1 MINKFDI
8 QKLRELDI
16 LQVADLLGMG
26 LRNKRALCI
35 HHDDHHPSLA
45 FNVRKNTCHCY
56 SCGFS
61 ADTIGLVRERLNL
74 GFSEA
79 CHWLADHFDVYIGD
93 DRYGNSAKY
102 GNSARYA
109 DKCADKKVLTASDRR
124 MASLRA
130 HFAETHV
137 SHGHLAESSFSG
149 ERNRECPSS
158 AYVAPSAVD
167 VEFYQQMFRQMHLS
181 ESGQRFLFEERLL
194 SPEALKVCQIVS
206 TEQSVCMA
214 RVGRGVFDG
223 PSLIFPYFDQEG
235 RLVSVQSRY
244 LGKPK
249 SESSFD
255 MEKVSIDEVKPDEV
269 KPDDVKPKEIPRFKF
284 APGSHRMIYGLDRL
298 KDYPPGEPLLITEG
312 PSDCWTALTL
322 GFHAIAIPSAT
333 LFDRRFQGLLAGRNL
348 HIFPDQDEAG
358 LSLYF
363 ELKKALPSL
372 VYHQL
377 PEGCKDLSEY
387 YLKLRRSEGMT
398 LEEAKAKVQSSVS
411 V

>member
-45 FNVRKNTCHCY
+45 FNVKKNTCHCY

-79 CHWLADHFDVYIGD
+79 CRWLADHFDVYIGD
-93 DRYGNSAKY
+93 EKY
-102 GNSARYA
+102 GNSARYT
-109 DKCADKKVLTASDRR
+109 DKSADKKVLTASDRR

-137 SHGHLAESSFSG
+137 SHGH
-149 ERNRECPSS
+149 
-158 AYVAPSAVD
+158 VAPSSVD

-181 ESGQRFLFEERLL
+181 ESGQRFLFGERLL

-244 LGKPK
+244 LGKKK
-249 SESSFD
+249 SESSSD
-255 MEKVSIDEVKPDEV
+255 MDKVSIDEA
-269 KPDDVKPKEIPRFKF
+269 KPKEIPRFKF

-322 GFHAIAIPSAT
+322 GIHAIAIPSAT

-363 ELKKALPSL
+363 ELKKALSSL

>member
-1 MINKFDI
+1 MIDKYNI

-79 CHWLADHFDVYIGD
+79 CRWLADHFDVYIGD
-93 DRYGNSAKY
+93 EKY
-102 GNSARYA
+102 GNSARYTE
-109 DKCADKKVLTASDRR
+109 KSADKKLLTASDRR

-137 SHGHLAESSFSG
+137 SYGHLAESFSSG

-181 ESGQRFLFEERLL
+181 ESGRRFLFEERLL

-223 PSLIFPYFDQEG
+223 PSLIFPYFDQQG

-244 LGKPK
+244 LGKKK
-249 SESSFD
+249 SESSSD
-255 MEKVSIDEVKPDEV
+255 MDKVSLDEVKPDEV
-269 KPDDVKPKEIPRFKF
+269 MPKEIPRFKF

-298 KDYPPGEPLLITEG
+298 KDYSPDEPLLITEG

-363 ELKKALPSL
+363 ELKKSLPSL

-398 LEEAKAKVQSSVS
+398 LEETKTKVQGSVS
-411 V
+411 I

>member
-1 MINKFDI
+1 MIDKYNI

-45 FNVRKNTCHCY
+45 FNVKKNTCHCY

-79 CHWLADHFDVYIGD
+79 CHWLADHFDVYIDD

-124 MASLRA
+124 LASLRA

-137 SHGHLAESSFSG
+137 SHGH
-149 ERNRECPSS
+149 
-158 AYVAPSAVD
+158 VAPSSVD

-181 ESGQRFLFEERLL
+181 ESGRRFLFEERLL

-244 LGKPK
+244 LGKK
-249 SESSFD
+249 
-255 MEKVSIDEVKPDEV
+255 
-269 KPDDVKPKEIPRFKF
+269 KEIPRFKF

-298 KDYPPGEPLLITEG
+298 KDCPPDEPLLITEG

-322 GFHAIAIPSAT
+322 GIHAIAIPSAT

-387 YLKLRRSEGMT
+387 YLKLRRREGMT
-398 LEEAKAKVQSSVS
+398 LEEARAKVHSSVS

>member
-1 MINKFDI
+1 MIDKYNI

-45 FNVRKNTCHCY
+45 FNVKKNTCHCY

-79 CHWLADHFDVYIGD
+79 CRWLADQFDVYIGD
-93 DRYGNSAKY
+93 DRYGNSA
-102 GNSARYA
+102 RYA
-109 DKCADKKVLTASDRR
+109 EKSADKKLLTASDRR
-124 MASLRA
+124 MAALRE

-137 SHGHLAESSFSG
+137 SHGHLAESSSSG
-149 ERNRECPSS
+149 EKNGRCQSS
-158 AYVAPSAVD
+158 AYVAQASVD

-244 LGKPK
+244 LGKK
-249 SESSFD
+249 MSVSSFD
-255 MEKVSIDEVKPDEV
+255 MDKVSPDGT
-269 KPDDVKPKEIPRFKF
+269 KPKEIPRFKF

-298 KDYPPGEPLLITEG
+298 KDYPPDEPLLITEG

-333 LFDRRFQGLLAGRNL
+333 LFDRSFQGLLAGRNL

-398 LEEAKAKVQSSVS
+398 LEEAKAKVQGCVS
-411 V
+411 I

>member
-45 FNVRKNTCHCY
+45 FNVKKNTCHCY

-93 DRYGNSAKY
+93 DRYGNSA
-102 GNSARYA
+102 RYTE
-109 DKCADKKVLTASDRR
+109 KSADKKLLTASDRR

-137 SHGHLAESSFSG
+137 SHGH
-149 ERNRECPSS
+149 PSS
-158 AYVAPSAVD
+158 AYVAPSSVD

-194 SPEALKVCQIVS
+194 SPEALKVCHIVS

-214 RVGRGVFDG
+214 RVGCGVFDG

-244 LGKPK
+244 LGKKK
-249 SESSFD
+249 SESSSD
-255 MEKVSIDEVKPDEV
+255 MDKVSLDEAKPDDV

-298 KDYPPGEPLLITEG
+298 KDYPPDEPLLITEG

-322 GFHAIAIPSAT
+322 GIHAIAIPSAT

-363 ELKKALPSL
+363 ELKKAFPRL

-398 LEEAKAKVQSSVS
+398 LEEAKAKVQGSVS

>member
-1 MINKFDI
+1 MIQKYDI

-45 FNVRKNTCHCY
+45 FNVKKNTCHCY

-79 CHWLADHFDVYIGD
+79 CHWLADHFDVYI
-93 DRYGNSAKY
+93 
-102 GNSARYA
+102 A
-109 DKCADKKVLTASDRR
+109 DEHRDTHRKDVKKAVTASDRR

-137 SHGHLAESSFSG
+137 SHGH
-149 ERNRECPSS
+149 PSS
-158 AYVAPSAVD
+158 AYVAPSSVD

-181 ESGQRFLFEERLL
+181 ESGRRFLFEERLL
-194 SPEALKVCQIVS
+194 SSEALKVCQIVS

-244 LGKPK
+244 LGKKRP
-249 SESSFD
+249 ESSFD
-255 MEKVSIDEVKPDEV
+255 MNKLSLDEA
-269 KPDDVKPKEIPRFKF
+269 KPKEIPRFKF

-333 LFDRRFQGLLAGRNL
+333 LFDRSFQALLTGRNL

-363 ELKKALPSL
+363 ELKQALPSL

-387 YLKLRRSEGMT
+387 YLKLRRREGMT
-398 LEEAKAKVQSSVS
+398 LEEAKAKVQGCVS

>member
-1 MINKFDI
+1 MIQKYDI

-45 FNVRKNTCHCY
+45 FNVKKNTCHCY

-61 ADTIGLVRERLNL
+61 ADTIALVRERLNL

-137 SHGHLAESSFSG
+137 SHGHI
-149 ERNRECPSS
+149 
-158 AYVAPSAVD
+158 APSAVD

-255 MEKVSIDEVKPDEV
+255 MEKVSIDEA
-269 KPDDVKPKEIPRFKF
+269 KPKEIPRFKF

-363 ELKKALPSL
+363 ELKKAFPRL

>member
-1 MINKFDI
+1 MIDKYNI

-79 CHWLADHFDVYIGD
+79 CHWLADHFDVYIAD
-93 DRYGNSAKY
+93 DKY
-102 GNSARYA
+102 GNSARYTE
-109 DKCADKKVLTASDRR
+109 KSADKKLLTASDRR

-137 SHGHLAESSFSG
+137 SHGHLAESSSSG
-149 ERNRECPSS
+149 EKNGRCQSS
-158 AYVAPSAVD
+158 AYVVKASVD

-181 ESGQRFLFEERLL
+181 ESGLRFLFEELLL

-223 PSLIFPYFDQEG
+223 PSLIFPYFNQDG

-244 LGKPK
+244 LGKKK

-255 MEKVSIDEVKPDEV
+255 MDKVSSDEA
-269 KPDDVKPKEIPRFKF
+269 KPKEIPRFKF

-322 GFHAIAIPSAT
+322 GIHAIAIPSAT

-348 HIFPDQDEAG
+348 HVFPDQDEAG

-398 LEEAKAKVQSSVS
+398 LEEAKAKVQGCVS

>member
-26 LRNKRALCI
+26 LRNRRALCI

-45 FNVRKNTCHCY
+45 FNVKKNTCHCY

-79 CHWLADHFDVYIGD
+79 CRWLADHFDVYIADERRGD
-93 DRYGNSAKY
+93 SPCSDSQYKDTHRK
-102 GNSARYA
+102 
-109 DKCADKKVLTASDRR
+109 DVKKAITASDRR
-124 MASLRA
+124 FAALRA
-130 HFAETHV
+130 HFAEDHV
-137 SHGHLAESSFSG
+137 SHGHLAESSCSG
-149 ERNRECPSS
+149 EGNRESPSS
-158 AYVAPSAVD
+158 VYGVTSSVD

-244 LGKPK
+244 LGN
-249 SESSFD
+249 
-255 MEKVSIDEVKPDEV
+255 
-269 KPDDVKPKEIPRFKF
+269 PKEIPRFKF

-333 LFDRRFQGLLAGRNL
+333 LFDRSFQALLTGRNL

-363 ELKKALPSL
+363 ELKQAFPGL

>member
-45 FNVRKNTCHCY
+45 FNVKKNTCHCY

-79 CHWLADHFDVYIGD
+79 CRWLADHFDVYIAD
-93 DRYGNSAKY
+93 EKY

-124 MASLRA
+124 LASLRA

-137 SHGHLAESSFSG
+137 SHG
-149 ERNRECPSS
+149 
-158 AYVAPSAVD
+158 YVAPSSVD

-181 ESGQRFLFEERLL
+181 ESGRRFLFEERLL

-249 SESSFD
+249 SESSSD
-255 MEKVSIDEVKPDEV
+255 MDKVSFDE
-269 KPDDVKPKEIPRFKF
+269 VKPKEIPRFKF

-298 KDYPPGEPLLITEG
+298 KDYPPDEPLLITEG

-322 GFHAIAIPSAT
+322 GIHAIAIPSAT

-387 YLKLRRSEGMT
+387 YLKLRRIEGMT

>member
-45 FNVRKNTCHCY
+45 FNVKKNTCHCY

-61 ADTIGLVRERLNL
+61 ADTIALVRERLNL

-109 DKCADKKVLTASDRR
+109 DKCADKKVLTAPDRR

-130 HFAETHV
+130 HFTETHV
-137 SHGHLAESSFSG
+137 SHGH
-149 ERNRECPSS
+149 
-158 AYVAPSAVD
+158 VAPSSVD

-181 ESGQRFLFEERLL
+181 ESGRRFLFEERLL

-249 SESSFD
+249 SESSSD
-255 MEKVSIDEVKPDEV
+255 MDKVSFDE
-269 KPDDVKPKEIPRFKF
+269 VKPKEIPRFKF

-298 KDYPPGEPLLITEG
+298 KDYPSDEPLLITEG

-322 GFHAIAIPSAT
+322 GIHAIAIHSAT
-333 LFDRRFQGLLAGRNL
+333 LFDHRFQGLLAGRNL

-398 LEEAKAKVQSSVS
+398 LEEAKAKVQSSVN

>member
-1 MINKFDI
+1 MIQKYDI

-45 FNVRKNTCHCY
+45 FNVKKNTCHCY

-79 CHWLADHFDVYIGD
+79 CRWLADHFDVYIAD
-93 DRYGNSAKY
+93 EKY

-124 MASLRA
+124 LASLRA

-137 SHGHLAESSFSG
+137 SHG
-149 ERNRECPSS
+149 
-158 AYVAPSAVD
+158 YVAPSSVD

-181 ESGQRFLFEERLL
+181 ESGRRFLFEERLL
-194 SPEALKVCQIVS
+194 SSEALKVCQIVS

-249 SESSFD
+249 SESSSD
-255 MEKVSIDEVKPDEV
+255 MDKVSFDE
-269 KPDDVKPKEIPRFKF
+269 VKPKEIPRFKF

-298 KDYPPGEPLLITEG
+298 KDYPSDEPLLITEG

-322 GFHAIAIPSAT
+322 GIHAIAIPSAT

-348 HIFPDQDEAG
+348 HVFPDQDEAG

>member
-45 FNVRKNTCHCY
+45 FNVKKNTCHCY

-61 ADTIGLVRERLNL
+61 ADTIGLVRERLNP
-74 GFSEA
+74 GRSEA
-79 CHWLADHFDVYIGD
+79 GRRLADHFDVYIAD
-93 DRYGNSAKY
+93 EKY

-124 MASLRA
+124 LASLRA

-137 SHGHLAESSFSG
+137 SHGHLA
-149 ERNRECPSS
+149 
-158 AYVAPSAVD
+158 YVAPSSVD

-194 SPEALKVCQIVS
+194 SSEALKVCQIVS

-244 LGKPK
+244 LGKK
-249 SESSFD
+249 
-255 MEKVSIDEVKPDEV
+255 
-269 KPDDVKPKEIPRFKF
+269 KEIPRFKF

-298 KDYPPGEPLLITEG
+298 KDYPPDEPLLITEG

-322 GFHAIAIPSAT
+322 GIHAIAIPSAT

-398 LEEAKAKVQSSVS
+398 LEEAKAKVQGCVS

>member
-45 FNVRKNTCHCY
+45 FNVKKNTCHCY

-93 DRYGNSAKY
+93 EKY

-137 SHGHLAESSFSG
+137 SHGHLAESFSSG
-149 ERNRECPSS
+149 ERNRECPLS
-158 AYVAPSAVD
+158 AYVATASVD

-181 ESGQRFLFEERLL
+181 ESGQRFLFGERLL

-255 MEKVSIDEVKPDEV
+255 MEKVSIDEA
-269 KPDDVKPKEIPRFKF
+269 KPKEIPRFKF

-398 LEEAKAKVQSSVS
+398 LEEAKVKVQSSVS

>member
-45 FNVRKNTCHCY
+45 FNVKKNTCHCY

-79 CHWLADHFDVYIGD
+79 CRWLADHFDVYI
-93 DRYGNSAKY
+93 
-102 GNSARYA
+102 A
-109 DKCADKKVLTASDRR
+109 DEHRDTHRKDVKKAVTASERR

-137 SHGHLAESSFSG
+137 SHG
-149 ERNRECPSS
+149 CPSS
-158 AYVAPSAVD
+158 AYVAPSSVD

-181 ESGQRFLFEERLL
+181 ESGRRFLFEERLL
-194 SPEALKVCQIVS
+194 SPEALKVCHIVS

-244 LGKPK
+244 LGKKRP
-249 SESSFD
+249 ESSFD
-255 MEKVSIDEVKPDEV
+255 MNKVSLDEA
-269 KPDDVKPKEIPRFKF
+269 KPKEIPRFKF

-333 LFDRRFQGLLAGRNL
+333 LFDRSFQALLAGRNL

-363 ELKKALPSL
+363 ELKQALPSL

-398 LEEAKAKVQSSVS
+398 LEEAKAKVQGSVS

>member
-1 MINKFDI
+1 MIQKYDI

-61 ADTIGLVRERLNL
+61 ADTIALVRERLNL

-79 CHWLADHFDVYIGD
+79 CHWLADHFDMYI
-93 DRYGNSAKY
+93 
-102 GNSARYA
+102 A
-109 DKCADKKVLTASDRR
+109 DEHRDTHRKDVKKAVTASERR

-137 SHGHLAESSFSG
+137 SHGH
-149 ERNRECPSS
+149 PSS
-158 AYVAPSAVD
+158 AYVAKASVD

-181 ESGQRFLFEERLL
+181 ESGRRFLFEERLL

-244 LGKPK
+244 LGKKRP
-249 SESSFD
+249 ESSFD
-255 MEKVSIDEVKPDEV
+255 MNKVSLDEA
-269 KPDDVKPKEIPRFKF
+269 KPKEIPRFKF

-398 LEEAKAKVQSSVS
+398 LEEAKAKVHGSVS

>member
-45 FNVRKNTCHCY
+45 FNVKKNTCHCY
-56 SCGFS
+56 SCEFS

-79 CHWLADHFDVYIGD
+79 CHWLADHFDVYI
-93 DRYGNSAKY
+93 
-102 GNSARYA
+102 A
-109 DKCADKKVLTASDRR
+109 DEHRDTHRKDVKKVLTASDRR
-124 MASLRA
+124 MAALRA

-137 SHGHLAESSFSG
+137 SHGHLA
-149 ERNRECPSS
+149 
-158 AYVAPSAVD
+158 YVAPSSVD

-181 ESGQRFLFEERLL
+181 ESGRRFLFEERLL

-214 RVGRGVFDG
+214 RVGCGVFDG

-244 LGKPK
+244 LGKK
-249 SESSFD
+249 SPESSFD
-255 MEKVSIDEVKPDEV
+255 MNKVSLDEA
-269 KPDDVKPKEIPRFKF
+269 KPKEIPRFKF

-322 GFHAIAIPSAT
+322 GIHAIAIPSAT
-333 LFDRRFQGLLAGRNL
+333 LFDRSFQGLLAGRNL

-398 LEEAKAKVQSSVS
+398 LEEAKAKVQGSVNG
-411 V
+411 

>member
-45 FNVRKNTCHCY
+45 FNVKKNTCHCY

-61 ADTIGLVRERLNL
+61 ADTIGLVRVQLNL

-93 DRYGNSAKY
+93 EKY

-137 SHGHLAESSFSG
+137 SHG
-149 ERNRECPSS
+149 
-158 AYVAPSAVD
+158 YVAPSSVD

-181 ESGQRFLFEERLL
+181 ESGRRFLFEERLL
-194 SPEALKVCQIVS
+194 SSEALKVCQIVS

-249 SESSFD
+249 SESSSD
-255 MEKVSIDEVKPDEV
+255 MDKVSFDE
-269 KPDDVKPKEIPRFKF
+269 VKPKEIPRFKF

-298 KDYPPGEPLLITEG
+298 KDYPPDEPLLITEG

-387 YLKLRRSEGMT
+387 YLKLRRREGMT

>member
-1 MINKFDI
+1 MIQKYYI

-79 CHWLADHFDVYIGD
+79 CRWLADHFDVYI
-93 DRYGNSAKY
+93 
-102 GNSARYA
+102 A
-109 DKCADKKVLTASDRR
+109 DEHRDTHRKDVKKAVTASERR

-137 SHGHLAESSFSG
+137 SHGH
-149 ERNRECPSS
+149 PSS
-158 AYVAPSAVD
+158 AYVAPSSVD

-181 ESGQRFLFEERLL
+181 ESGRRFLFEERLL

-244 LGKPK
+244 LGKK
-249 SESSFD
+249 SPESSFD
-255 MEKVSIDEVKPDEV
+255 MNKVSLDEA
-269 KPDDVKPKEIPRFKF
+269 KPKEIPRFKF

-333 LFDRRFQGLLAGRNL
+333 LFDRSFQALLTGRNL

-363 ELKKALPSL
+363 ELKQALPSL

-398 LEEAKAKVQSSVS
+398 LEEAKTKVQSSVS

>member
-1 MINKFDI
+1 MIDKYNI

-45 FNVRKNTCHCY
+45 FNVKKNTCHCY

-79 CHWLADHFDVYIGD
+79 CRWLADHFDVYIAD
-93 DRYGNSAKY
+93 EKY

-124 MASLRA
+124 LASLRA

-137 SHGHLAESSFSG
+137 SHG
-149 ERNRECPSS
+149 
-158 AYVAPSAVD
+158 YVAPSSVD

-181 ESGQRFLFEERLL
+181 ESGRRFLFEERLL

-214 RVGRGVFDG
+214 RVRRGVFDG

-249 SESSFD
+249 SESSSD
-255 MEKVSIDEVKPDEV
+255 MDKVSFDE
-269 KPDDVKPKEIPRFKF
+269 VKPKEIPRFKF

-298 KDYPPGEPLLITEG
+298 KDYPSDEPLLITEG

-322 GFHAIAIPSAT
+322 GIHAIAIPSAT

-398 LEEAKAKVQSSVS
+398 LEEAKAKAQGCVS

>member
-79 CHWLADHFDVYIGD
+79 CRWLADHFDVYI
-93 DRYGNSAKY
+93 
-102 GNSARYA
+102 A
-109 DKCADKKVLTASDRR
+109 DEHRDTHRKDVKKAVTASERR

-137 SHGHLAESSFSG
+137 SHGH
-149 ERNRECPSS
+149 PSS
-158 AYVAPSAVD
+158 AYVAPSSVD

-181 ESGQRFLFEERLL
+181 ESGRRFLFEERLL

-244 LGKPK
+244 LGKKRP
-249 SESSFD
+249 ESSFD
-255 MEKVSIDEVKPDEV
+255 MNKVSVDEA
-269 KPDDVKPKEIPRFKF
+269 KPKEIPRFKF

-298 KDYPPGEPLLITEG
+298 KDCPPDEPLLITEG
-312 PSDCWTALTL
+312 SSDCWTALTL

-348 HIFPDQDEAG
+348 HVFPDQDEAG

-387 YLKLRRSEGMT
+387 YLKLRRREGMT
-398 LEEAKAKVQSSVS
+398 LEEAKAKIQSSVS

>member
-45 FNVRKNTCHCY
+45 FNVKKNTCHCY

-93 DRYGNSAKY
+93 DRYGNSA
-102 GNSARYA
+102 RYTE
-109 DKCADKKVLTASDRR
+109 KSADKKVLTASERR

-137 SHGHLAESSFSG
+137 SHGHLAD
-149 ERNRECPSS
+149 
-158 AYVAPSAVD
+158 VAPSSVD

-181 ESGQRFLFEERLL
+181 ESGRRFLFEERLL
-194 SPEALKVCQIVS
+194 SSEALKVCQIVS

-249 SESSFD
+249 SESSSD
-255 MEKVSIDEVKPDEV
+255 MDKVSFDE
-269 KPDDVKPKEIPRFKF
+269 VKPKEIPRFKF

-298 KDYPPGEPLLITEG
+298 KDYPSDEPLLITEG

-322 GFHAIAIPSAT
+322 GIHAIAIPSAT

-363 ELKKALPSL
+363 ELKKALPRL

-398 LEEAKAKVQSSVS
+398 LEEAKAKTQGCVS

>member
-1 MINKFDI
+1 MIQKYDI

-45 FNVRKNTCHCY
+45 FNVKKNTCHCY

-61 ADTIGLVRERLNL
+61 ADTIALVRERLNL

-124 MASLRA
+124 LASLRA

-137 SHGHLAESSFSG
+137 SHGHLAESFSSG
-149 ERNRECPSS
+149 EKNGRCPSS
-158 AYVAPSAVD
+158 AYVASSSVD

-255 MEKVSIDEVKPDEV
+255 MEKVSIDEVKP
-269 KPDDVKPKEIPRFKF
+269 KEIPRFKF

-322 GFHAIAIPSAT
+322 GIHAIAIPSAT
-333 LFDRRFQGLLAGRNL
+333 LFDHRFQGLLAGRNL

-387 YLKLRRSEGMT
+387 YLKLRRREGMT
-398 LEEAKAKVQSSVS
+398 LEEAKAKVQGCVS
-411 V
+411 I

>member
-61 ADTIGLVRERLNL
+61 ADTIALVRERLNL

-79 CHWLADHFDVYIGD
+79 CRWLADHFDVYIAD
-93 DRYGNSAKY
+93 EKY

-137 SHGHLAESSFSG
+137 SHGH
-149 ERNRECPSS
+149 PSS
-158 AYVAPSAVD
+158 AYVAPSSVD

-244 LGKPK
+244 LGKKK
-249 SESSFD
+249 SESSSD
-255 MEKVSIDEVKPDEV
+255 MDKVSLDEA
-269 KPDDVKPKEIPRFKF
+269 KPKEIPRFKF

-398 LEEAKAKVQSSVS
+398 LEEAKVKAQSSVS

>member
-45 FNVRKNTCHCY
+45 FNVKKNTCHCY

-61 ADTIGLVRERLNL
+61 ADTIALVRERLNL

-93 DRYGNSAKY
+93 EHRDTHHK
-102 GNSARYA
+102 
-109 DKCADKKVLTASDRR
+109 DVKKAVTASDRR

-137 SHGHLAESSFSG
+137 SHGH
-149 ERNRECPSS
+149 PSS
-158 AYVAPSAVD
+158 AYVAPSSVD

-249 SESSFD
+249 SESSSD
-255 MEKVSIDEVKPDEV
+255 MDKVSLDEAKPDDV

-298 KDYPPGEPLLITEG
+298 KDYPPDEPLLITEG

-322 GFHAIAIPSAT
+322 GIHAIAIPSAT

-363 ELKKALPSL
+363 ELKKAFPRL

>member
-1 MINKFDI
+1 MIQKYDI

-61 ADTIGLVRERLNL
+61 ADTIALVRERLNL

-79 CHWLADHFDVYIGD
+79 CRWLADHFDVYI
-93 DRYGNSAKY
+93 
-102 GNSARYA
+102 A
-109 DKCADKKVLTASDRR
+109 DEHRDTHRKDVKKAVTASDRR

-137 SHGHLAESSFSG
+137 SHG
-149 ERNRECPSS
+149 CPSS

-181 ESGQRFLFEERLL
+181 ESGWRFLFEERLL

-244 LGKPK
+244 LGKKRP
-249 SESSFD
+249 ESSFD
-255 MEKVSIDEVKPDEV
+255 MNKVSLDEA
-269 KPDDVKPKEIPRFKF
+269 KPKEIPRFKF

-322 GFHAIAIPSAT
+322 GIHAIAIPSAT

-363 ELKKALPSL
+363 ELKQALPSL

>member
-1 MINKFDI
+1 MIQKYDI

-45 FNVRKNTCHCY
+45 FNVKKNTCHCY

-61 ADTIGLVRERLNL
+61 ADTIALVRERLNL

-137 SHGHLAESSFSG
+137 SHGH
-149 ERNRECPSS
+149 
-158 AYVAPSAVD
+158 VAPSSVD

-181 ESGQRFLFEERLL
+181 ESGRRFLFEERLL

-244 LGKPK
+244 LGKK
-249 SESSFD
+249 
-255 MEKVSIDEVKPDEV
+255 
-269 KPDDVKPKEIPRFKF
+269 KEIPRFKF

-298 KDYPPGEPLLITEG
+298 KDYPPDEPLLITEG

-322 GFHAIAIPSAT
+322 GIHAIAIPSAT
-333 LFDRRFQGLLAGRNL
+333 LFDHRFQGLLAGRNL

-398 LEEAKAKVQSSVS
+398 LEEAKAKVQGCVS

>member
-45 FNVRKNTCHCY
+45 FNVKKNTCHCY

-79 CHWLADHFDVYIGD
+79 CRWLADHFDVYIGD
-93 DRYGNSAKY
+93 EKY
-102 GNSARYA
+102 GNSARYTE
-109 DKCADKKVLTASDRR
+109 KSADKKLLTASDRR

-137 SHGHLAESSFSG
+137 SHGH
-149 ERNRECPSS
+149 
-158 AYVAPSAVD
+158 VAPSSVD

-181 ESGQRFLFEERLL
+181 ESGQRFLFEDRLL

-244 LGKPK
+244 LGKKRP
-249 SESSFD
+249 ESSFD
-255 MEKVSIDEVKPDEV
+255 MNKASLDEA
-269 KPDDVKPKEIPRFKF
+269 KPKEIPRFKF

-298 KDYPPGEPLLITEG
+298 KDYPPDEPLLITEG

-322 GFHAIAIPSAT
+322 GIHAIAIPSAT

-348 HIFPDQDEAG
+348 HVFPDQDEAG

-387 YLKLRRSEGMT
+387 YLKLRRSEGMM
-398 LEEAKAKVQSSVS
+398 LEEAKVKVQSSVS

>member
-1 MINKFDI
+1 MIQKYDI

-45 FNVRKNTCHCY
+45 FNVKKNTCHCY

-79 CHWLADHFDVYIGD
+79 CRWLADHFDVYIAD
-93 DRYGNSAKY
+93 EKY

-124 MASLRA
+124 LASLRA

-137 SHGHLAESSFSG
+137 SHG
-149 ERNRECPSS
+149 
-158 AYVAPSAVD
+158 YVAPSSVD

-181 ESGQRFLFEERLL
+181 ESGRRFLFEERLL
-194 SPEALKVCQIVS
+194 SSEALKVCQIVS

-249 SESSFD
+249 SESSSD
-255 MEKVSIDEVKPDEV
+255 MDKVSFDE
-269 KPDDVKPKEIPRFKF
+269 VKPKEIPRFKF

-298 KDYPPGEPLLITEG
+298 KDYPSDEPLLITEG

-322 GFHAIAIPSAT
+322 GIHAIAIPSAT
-333 LFDRRFQGLLAGRNL
+333 LFDHRFQGLLAGRNL

-398 LEEAKAKVQSSVS
+398 LEEAKAKVQSSVN

>member
-45 FNVRKNTCHCY
+45 FNVKKNTCHCY

-79 CHWLADHFDVYIGD
+79 CRWLADHFDVYIE
-93 DRYGNSAKY
+93 KY
-102 GNSARYA
+102 GNSARYTE
-109 DKCADKKVLTASDRR
+109 KSADKKLLTASDRR

-137 SHGHLAESSFSG
+137 SHG
-149 ERNRECPSS
+149 
-158 AYVAPSAVD
+158 YVAPSSVD
-167 VEFYQQMFRQMHLS
+167 VEFYQQMLRQMHLS
-181 ESGQRFLFEERLL
+181 ESGRRFLFEERLL

-244 LGKPK
+244 LGKK
-249 SESSFD
+249 
-255 MEKVSIDEVKPDEV
+255 
-269 KPDDVKPKEIPRFKF
+269 KEIPRFKF

-333 LFDRRFQGLLAGRNL
+333 LFDRSFQALLTGRNL

-363 ELKKALPSL
+363 ELKQALPSL

>member
-35 HHDDHHPSLA
+35 HHNDHHPSLA
-45 FNVRKNTCHCY
+45 FNVKKNTCHCY

-61 ADTIGLVRERLNL
+61 ADTIALVRERLNL

-79 CHWLADHFDVYIGD
+79 CHWLADHFDVYI
-93 DRYGNSAKY
+93 
-102 GNSARYA
+102 A
-109 DKCADKKVLTASDRR
+109 DEHRDTHRKDVKKAVTASDRR
-124 MASLRA
+124 MASLRV

-137 SHGHLAESSFSG
+137 SHGH
-149 ERNRECPSS
+149 PSS
-158 AYVAPSAVD
+158 AYVAPSSVD

-194 SPEALKVCQIVS
+194 SSEALKVCQIVS

-244 LGKPK
+244 LGKKK
-249 SESSFD
+249 SESSLD
-255 MEKVSIDEVKPDEV
+255 MDKVSSDEA
-269 KPDDVKPKEIPRFKF
+269 KPKEIPRFKF

-298 KDYPPGEPLLITEG
+298 KDYPPDEPLLITEG

-322 GFHAIAIPSAT
+322 GIHAIAIPSAT

-398 LEEAKAKVQSSVS
+398 LEEAKAKVQGCVS

>member
-45 FNVRKNTCHCY
+45 FNVKKNTCHCY

-93 DRYGNSAKY
+93 DRYGNSA
-102 GNSARYA
+102 RYTE
-109 DKCADKKVLTASDRR
+109 KSADKKLLTASDRR
-124 MASLRA
+124 LASLRA

-137 SHGHLAESSFSG
+137 SHG
-149 ERNRECPSS
+149 
-158 AYVAPSAVD
+158 YVAPSSVD

-181 ESGQRFLFEERLL
+181 ESGRRFLFEERLL
-194 SPEALKVCQIVS
+194 SSEALKVCQIVS

-249 SESSFD
+249 SESSSD
-255 MEKVSIDEVKPDEV
+255 MDKVSFDE
-269 KPDDVKPKEIPRFKF
+269 VKPKEIPRFKF

-387 YLKLRRSEGMT
+387 YLMLRRSEGMT

>member
-45 FNVRKNTCHCY
+45 FNVKKNTCHCY

-93 DRYGNSAKY
+93 EKY
-102 GNSARYA
+102 GNSARYTE
-109 DKCADKKVLTASDRR
+109 KSADKKLLTASDRR

-137 SHGHLAESSFSG
+137 SHGHVASSS
-149 ERNRECPSS
+149 
-158 AYVAPSAVD
+158 VD
-167 VEFYQQMFRQMHLS
+167 VEFYQQMFRRMHLS
-181 ESGQRFLFEERLL
+181 ESGRRFLFEERLL

-244 LGKPK
+244 LGKKK
-249 SESSFD
+249 SESSLD
-255 MEKVSIDEVKPDEV
+255 MDKVSSDEA
-269 KPDDVKPKEIPRFKF
+269 KPKEIPRFKF

>member
-1 MINKFDI
+1 
-8 QKLRELDI
+8 
-16 LQVADLLGMG
+16 
-26 LRNKRALCI
+26 
-35 HHDDHHPSLA
+35 
-45 FNVRKNTCHCY
+45 
-56 SCGFS
+56 
-61 ADTIGLVRERLNL
+61 
-74 GFSEA
+74 
-79 CHWLADHFDVYIGD
+79 
-93 DRYGNSAKY
+93 
-102 GNSARYA
+102 
-109 DKCADKKVLTASDRR
+109 

-137 SHGHLAESSFSG
+137 SHGH
-149 ERNRECPSS
+149 PSS

-181 ESGQRFLFEERLL
+181 ESGRRFLFEERLL

-244 LGKPK
+244 LGKKRP
-249 SESSFD
+249 ESSFD
-255 MEKVSIDEVKPDEV
+255 MNKVSLDEA
-269 KPDDVKPKEIPRFKF
+269 KPKEIPRFKF

-322 GFHAIAIPSAT
+322 GIHAIAIPSAT

-348 HIFPDQDEAG
+348 HVFPDQDEAG

-411 V
+411 I

>member
-45 FNVRKNTCHCY
+45 FNVKKNTCHCY

-93 DRYGNSAKY
+93 DRYGNSA
-102 GNSARYA
+102 RYTE
-109 DKCADKKVLTASDRR
+109 KSADKKLLTASDRR

-137 SHGHLAESSFSG
+137 SHGH
-149 ERNRECPSS
+149 
-158 AYVAPSAVD
+158 VAPSSVD

-181 ESGQRFLFEERLL
+181 ESGRRFLFEERLL
-194 SPEALKVCQIVS
+194 SSEALKVCQIVS

-249 SESSFD
+249 SESSSD
-255 MEKVSIDEVKPDEV
+255 MDKVSFDE
-269 KPDDVKPKEIPRFKF
+269 VKPKEIPRFKF

-298 KDYPPGEPLLITEG
+298 KDCPPDESLLITEG

-322 GFHAIAIPSAT
+322 GIHAIAIPSAT

-358 LSLYF
+358 LNLYF

-387 YLKLRRSEGMT
+387 YLKLRRREGMT
-398 LEEAKAKVQSSVS
+398 LEEAKAKVQGCVS
-411 V
+411 I

>member
-1 MINKFDI
+1 MIDKFNI

-45 FNVRKNTCHCY
+45 FNVKKNTCHCY

-93 DRYGNSAKY
+93 EKY
-102 GNSARYA
+102 GNSARYTE
-109 DKCADKKVLTASDRR
+109 KSADKKLLTASDRR

-137 SHGHLAESSFSG
+137 SHGHLAESFSSG

-158 AYVAPSAVD
+158 AYVAQASVD
-167 VEFYQQMFRQMHLS
+167 IEFYQQMFRQMHLS

-244 LGKPK
+244 LGKKK

-255 MEKVSIDEVKPDEV
+255 MDKVSLDEV

-298 KDYPPGEPLLITEG
+298 KDYPPDEPLLITEG

-322 GFHAIAIPSAT
+322 GIHAIAIPSAT

-398 LEEAKAKVQSSVS
+398 LEEAKAKVLNNVS

>member
-8 QKLRELDI
+8 QKLREFDI

-45 FNVRKNTCHCY
+45 FNVKKNTCHCY

-137 SHGHLAESSFSG
+137 SHGHVASSS
-149 ERNRECPSS
+149 
-158 AYVAPSAVD
+158 VD

-244 LGKPK
+244 LGKKK
-249 SESSFD
+249 SESSLD
-255 MEKVSIDEVKPDEV
+255 MDKVSSDEA
-269 KPDDVKPKEIPRFKF
+269 KPKEIPRFKF

-322 GFHAIAIPSAT
+322 GFHTIAIPSAT

-387 YLKLRRSEGMT
+387 YLKLRRIEGMT
-398 LEEAKAKVQSSVS
+398 LEEAKAKAHSSVS

>member
-1 MINKFDI
+1 MIDKYNI

-45 FNVRKNTCHCY
+45 FNVKKNTCHCY

-93 DRYGNSAKY
+93 DRYGNSA
-102 GNSARYA
+102 RYA

-124 MASLRA
+124 LASLRA

-137 SHGHLAESSFSG
+137 SHGH
-149 ERNRECPSS
+149 
-158 AYVAPSAVD
+158 VAPSSVD

-214 RVGRGVFDG
+214 RVGCGVFDG

-244 LGKPK
+244 LGKKRP
-249 SESSFD
+249 ESSFD
-255 MEKVSIDEVKPDEV
+255 MNKASLDEA
-269 KPDDVKPKEIPRFKF
+269 KPKEIPRFKF

-298 KDYPPGEPLLITEG
+298 KDYPPDEPLLITEG

-322 GFHAIAIPSAT
+322 GIHAIAIPSAT

>member
-1 MINKFDI
+1 MK
-8 QKLRELDI
+8 
-16 LQVADLLGMG
+16 
-26 LRNKRALCI
+26 
-35 HHDDHHPSLA
+35 
-45 FNVRKNTCHCY
+45 KNTCHCY

-74 GFSEA
+74 GFNEA

-93 DRYGNSAKY
+93 DKY
-102 GNSARYA
+102 GDSARYA
-109 DKCADKKVLTASDRR
+109 EKSADKKVLTASGRR
-124 MASLRA
+124 MAALRE
-130 HFAETHV
+130 HFSETHV
-137 SHGHLAESSFSG
+137 SHGHLAESSSSG

-158 AYVAPSAVD
+158 AYIAQASVD

-223 PSLIFPYFDQEG
+223 PSLIFPYFDQQG

-244 LGKPK
+244 LGKKK

-255 MEKVSIDEVKPDEV
+255 MDKVSSDAA
-269 KPDDVKPKEIPRFKF
+269 KPKEIPRFKF

-298 KDYPPGEPLLITEG
+298 KDYPPDEPLLITEG

-322 GFHAIAIPSAT
+322 GIHAIAIPSAT

-348 HIFPDQDEAG
+348 HVFPDQDEAG

-363 ELKKALPSL
+363 ELKKALSSL

-387 YLKLRRSEGMT
+387 YLKLRRREGMT

>member
-45 FNVRKNTCHCY
+45 FNVKKNTCHCY

-79 CHWLADHFDVYIGD
+79 CRWLADHFDVYIAD
-93 DRYGNSAKY
+93 EKY
-102 GNSARYA
+102 GNSARYTE
-109 DKCADKKVLTASDRR
+109 KSADKKLLTASDRR

-137 SHGHLAESSFSG
+137 SHGHVASSS
-149 ERNRECPSS
+149 
-158 AYVAPSAVD
+158 VD

-181 ESGQRFLFEERLL
+181 ESGRRFLFEERLL

-249 SESSFD
+249 SGSSFD
-255 MEKVSIDEVKPDEV
+255 MEKVSIDEA
-269 KPDDVKPKEIPRFKF
+269 KPKEIPRFKF

-322 GFHAIAIPSAT
+322 GIHAIAIPSAT

-398 LEEAKAKVQSSVS
+398 LEEAKVKVQGCVS